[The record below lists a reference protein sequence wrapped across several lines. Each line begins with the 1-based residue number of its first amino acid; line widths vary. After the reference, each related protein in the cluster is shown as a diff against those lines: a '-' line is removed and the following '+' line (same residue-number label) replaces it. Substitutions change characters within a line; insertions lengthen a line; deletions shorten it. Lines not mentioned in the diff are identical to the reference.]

1 MDHLTADQ
9 QDAVRQLQAVLDS
22 QNYDTD
28 VLVSVLQSVDWNV
41 QVCAYCP
48 PLNFHPN
55 FCRMQWSFFWMAV
68 TQNQVLSP
76 RQGVSL
82 RTTSPSYP

>member
-28 VLVSVLQSVDWNV
+28 VLISVLQSVDWNV
-41 QVCAYCP
+41 QVCAHYP
-48 PLNFHPN
+48 RLNFRPN
-55 FCRMQWSFFWMAV
+55 FCRMQWSFFWMAF

-76 RQGVSL
+76 RQGASL
-82 RTTSPSYP
+82 RTTPSYP